1 VIRREAN
8 EAFKKDKKASVI
20 TEDDFNDLEKEVQ
33 DLTDKHTGMIDDIV
47 KEKEA
52 EIMEV

>member
-1 VIRREAN
+1 M
-8 EAFKKDKKASVI
+8 
-20 TEDDFNDLEKEVQ
+20 TEDDYVDLEKEVQ
-33 DLTDKHTGMIDDIV
+33 DLTDENIRMIDEIV